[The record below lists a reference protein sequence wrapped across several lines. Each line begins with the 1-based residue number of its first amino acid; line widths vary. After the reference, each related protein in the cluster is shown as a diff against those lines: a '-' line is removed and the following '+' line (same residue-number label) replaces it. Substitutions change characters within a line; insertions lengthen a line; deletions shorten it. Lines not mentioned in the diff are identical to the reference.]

1 VGENVCFLTEVM
13 LTLSSQ
19 GVKNEV
25 NEIHVAGE
33 HTMVLMV

>member
-1 VGENVCFLTEVM
+1 MGEKVCFLTEVM

-25 NEIHVAGE
+25 NEAEVALE
-33 HTMVLMV
+33 HTMVLVV